1 MTAPPSAGPSPE
13 GEEGRFV
20 SRGRDFHSKG
30 SFITQPP
37 IASDTSMYKVRTYNK
52 IALSGLDRFP
62 RQAYEVGSDIA
73 HPDAFLLRSQ
83 KLQGIEV
90 PQSLL
95 AVARAGAGVN
105 NVPVAEYGKL
115 GIVVFNTPG
124 ANANAVKELV
134 MAGMLLSSRA
144 IVDSMNFVQSLADLK
159 DPAEMSPRVEKEK
172 SRFAG
177 NELKGKTLGIVGLG
191 AIGSMVA
198 EMALAMGMKVVG
210 FDPVLSIDAA
220 WRLSNEVSRMENLQS
235 LLARSDY
242 VSMHVPAVDGTR
254 HMINNDTLAAIKPG
268 AVLLNFA
275 RDTIV
280 DAAAVLESLAA
291 GKLGKYVCDFPEPS
305 LLGNPQIIALPHI
318 GASTEESEEN
328 CAVMAANQLVDYLE
342 NGNIENSV
350 NFPKISME
358 RSPGTARIIFSND
371 NVPGVLGQVLS
382 VLAENKVNVVDMV
395 NKSRAELAFNI
406 VDVETL
412 PGDDVLRA
420 IAKVEHVIRIRVI

>member
-1 MTAPPSAGPSPE
+1 
-13 GEEGRFV
+13 
-20 SRGRDFHSKG
+20 
-30 SFITQPP
+30 
-37 IASDTSMYKVRTYNK
+37 MYKVRTYNQISIK
-52 IALSGLDRFP
+52 GLDRFP
-62 RQAYEVGSDIA
+62 RQSYEVGSDIA

-83 KLQGIEV
+83 KLQGVEV
-90 PQSLL
+90 PVSLL

-105 NVPVAEYGKL
+105 NVPVAEYGKQ

-134 MAGMLLSSRA
+134 MAGMLLSARG
-144 IVDSMNFVQSLADLK
+144 IIDGMNYVQSLASLQ
-159 DPAEMSPRVEKEK
+159 DPAEMSPLVEKAK

-177 NELKGKTLGIVGLG
+177 TELRGKTLGIVGLG

-198 EMALAMGMKVVG
+198 DMALAMGMTVVG

-242 VSMHVPAVDGTR
+242 VSLHVPAVDGTR
-254 HMINNDTLAAIKPG
+254 HMINDDTLAVIKQG

-275 RDTIV
+275 RDAIV
-280 DAAAVLESLAA
+280 DSAAVLRSLDA
-291 GKLGKYVCDFPEPS
+291 GRLGKYVCDFPEPV
-305 LLGNPQIIALPHI
+305 LLGHSKIIAMPHI

-342 NGNIENSV
+342 NGNIVNSV

-358 RSPGTARIIFSND
+358 RSPGTSRITFSND
-371 NVPGVLGQVLS
+371 NVSGVLGRVLS
-382 VLAENKVNVVDMV
+382 VLADNKVNVVDMM
-395 NKSRAELAFNI
+395 NKSRGELAFNI
-406 VDVETL
+406 VDVERV
-412 PGDDVLRA
+412 PGEEVINA
-420 IAKVEHVIRIRVI
+420 IKAVDHVIRLRVI

>member
-1 MTAPPSAGPSPE
+1 MNM
-13 GEEGRFV
+13 F
-20 SRGRDFHSKG
+20 
-30 SFITQPP
+30 
-37 IASDTSMYKVRTYNK
+37 KVRTYNQISIK
-52 IALSGLDRFP
+52 GLERFP
-62 RQAYEVGSDIA
+62 RKGYEVGSDIA

-90 PQSLL
+90 PDTLL

-105 NVPVAEYGKL
+105 NVPVAEYGKQ

-134 MAGMLLSSRA
+134 MAGMLLSARG
-144 IVDSMNFVQSLADLK
+144 IVEGMDYVQSLSAIK
-159 DPAEMSPRVEKEK
+159 DSAEMSPLVEKAK

-177 NELKGKTLGIVGLG
+177 TELRGKTLGIVGLG

-198 EMALAMGMKVVG
+198 DMALAMGMTVVG

-220 WRLSNEVSRMENLQS
+220 WRLSNEVGRMENLQS

-242 VSMHVPAVDGTR
+242 VSLHVPAVDTTR
-254 HMINNDTLAAIKPG
+254 HMINDDTLAVIKAG

-275 RDTIV
+275 RDAIV
-280 DAAAVLESLAA
+280 DAKAVLRSLES
-291 GKLGKYVCDFPEPS
+291 GRLGRYVCDFPEPE
-305 LLGNPQIIALPHI
+305 LLGNPKIIAMPHI

-342 NGNIENSV
+342 NGNITNSV
-350 NFPKISME
+350 NYPKIALE
-358 RSPGTARIIFSND
+358 RSPGTVRITFANE

-382 VLAENKVNVVDMV
+382 ILANHKVNVVDMV
-395 NKSRAELAFNI
+395 NKSRGELAFNLMD
-406 VDVETL
+406 VDSQPDAAVI
-412 PGDDVLRA
+412 DALRGVA
-420 IAKVEHVIRIRVI
+420 HVIRVRVI